1 MASNDNTKFFEHQT
15 DSSRVKASIV
25 SEYFPQYCKII
36 ARKHM
41 PKRFGYFDMFAG
53 PGIYEDGCFSTPILI
68 GRKCYNDPMLKDRV
82 WMVFNDMAYGDK
94 LKENFESVFPPQ
106 TFAIEPFFANRTF
119 GENDRVDAFLTRNT
133 MEGFYN
139 ECPSLLF
146 IDPFGY
152 KHINTR
158 ILAQFLTR
166 WGNEVF
172 IFMNTKR
179 LNAAFENDKFLEDLR
194 VVFPTTFDTI
204 RTEKKLQGSVEER
217 HYFIIQQLH
226 KEFERVLGSRVYYTA
241 FEFREEDQN
250 TPSHYLLHITK
261 GPKGYELIKQ
271 ICSQYDNVPR
281 VLEGVA
287 TYTFDPKYFKDDNM
301 MDEMFRQENIDNLKT
316 SLESDYKGKTVDA
329 ESLFKEHQKD
339 TKYAGRHYRL
349 ALRQL
354 ANEGKISVKYTDGK
368 NHQVSVLLIR
378 ECIITF
384 K

>member
-1 MASNDNTKFFEHQT
+1 
-15 DSSRVKASIV
+15 
-25 SEYFPQYCKII
+25 
-36 ARKHM
+36 
-41 PKRFGYFDMFAG
+41 
-53 PGIYEDGCFSTPILI
+53 
-68 GRKCYNDPMLKDRV
+68 
-82 WMVFNDMAYGDK
+82 
-94 LKENFESVFPPQ
+94 
-106 TFAIEPFFANRTF
+106 
-119 GENDRVDAFLTRNT
+119 
-133 MEGFYN
+133 
-139 ECPSLLF
+139 
-146 IDPFGY
+146 
-152 KHINTR
+152 
-158 ILAQFLTR
+158 
-166 WGNEVF
+166 
-172 IFMNTKR
+172 MNTKR

-301 MDEMFRQENIDNLKT
+301 MDEMFRQENIDKLK
-316 SLESDYKGKTVDA
+316 SKLETDFKCETIDA
-329 ESLFKEHQKD
+329 ESLFNKHQKD
-339 TKYAGRHYRL
+339 TKYAKPHYRL